1 MLNCSV
7 VYTEAAFI
15 LVYLLLDKHLYLSV
29 LYLCSKI
36 KGLNLSVCIDL
47 NNFSNHPN
55 DFDIIFVHGTLLFK

>member
-1 MLNCSV
+1 MHILTFLFNVLLQMMRTSIMLNCSV

-47 NNFSNHPN
+47 N
-55 DFDIIFVHGTLLFK
+55 